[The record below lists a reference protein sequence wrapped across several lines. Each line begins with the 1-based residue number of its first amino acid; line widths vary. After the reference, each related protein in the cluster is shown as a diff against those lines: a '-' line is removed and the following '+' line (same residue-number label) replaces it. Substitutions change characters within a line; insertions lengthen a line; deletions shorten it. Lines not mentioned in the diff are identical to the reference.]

1 MDRNFLNVYIINFAL
16 FKVYIIKNRGKTTTI
31 SMITGMFPPTE
42 GNAWIAGY
50 DIINQ
55 ME

>member
-1 MDRNFLNVYIINFAL
+1 
-16 FKVYIIKNRGKTTTI
+16 
-31 SMITGMFPPTE
+31 MITGMFPPTE